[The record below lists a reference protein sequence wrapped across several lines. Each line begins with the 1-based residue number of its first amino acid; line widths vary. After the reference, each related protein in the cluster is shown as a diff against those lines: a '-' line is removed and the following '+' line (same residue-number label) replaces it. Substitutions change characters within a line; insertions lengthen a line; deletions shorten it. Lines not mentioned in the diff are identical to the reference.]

1 MFQRFLGPY
10 VESNPALEMGFVK
23 IGLATEGRRGEDGS
37 VNESRAGEVSQA
49 TESRA
54 DEVGPIT
61 EFRAAEIGGTTEGR
75 ANEFGPLTE
84 RRSIETDP
92 FTDDSA
98 GEVRIVRE
106 GSPEKIGE
114 TTEGRAN
121 EFGPLTERRTGPFT
135 DDSAG
140 EVRIVPEGPEKEGT
154 ARRED
159 NDASSPFFFRCDAP
173 PFTIRK
179 IRAVAELES
188 FEIDLILQRLGKV
201 DARECHMNV
210 LAGRIAPPGVPG
222 VLAFCREVKKEGLI
236 IFPVGG
242 WLTSPR
248 LGLALV
254 RRA

>member
-37 VNESRAGEVSQA
+37 VTESRAGEDGSVNESRAGEVSQA

-54 DEVGPIT
+54 GEVGPIT

-98 GEVRIVRE
+98 GEVRIV
-106 GSPEKIGE
+106 
-114 TTEGRAN
+114 
-121 EFGPLTERRTGPFT
+121 
-135 DDSAG
+135 
-140 EVRIVPEGPEKEGT
+140 PEGPEKEGT

-159 NDASSPFFFRCDAP
+159 NGASSPFFFRCDAP

-201 DARECHMNV
+201 DARECRMNV

-236 IFPVGG
+236 IFPGLRFGG

-254 RRA
+254 RHA